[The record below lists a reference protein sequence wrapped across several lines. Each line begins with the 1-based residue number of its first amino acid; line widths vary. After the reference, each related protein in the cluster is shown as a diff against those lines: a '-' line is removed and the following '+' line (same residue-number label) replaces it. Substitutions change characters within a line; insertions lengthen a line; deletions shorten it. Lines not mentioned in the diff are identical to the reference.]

1 MDKRTL
7 DRARGSTSGKSGL
20 VSGSQSEVQSPKITP
35 GDQPFLRP
43 AAKAPNVPSNKG

>member
-20 VSGSQSEVQSPKITP
+20 VSGAQSEIQTPKITP
-35 GDQPFLRP
+35 GEQPFHRP
-43 AAKAPNVPSNKG
+43 AAKASNTPSNKG

>member
-20 VSGSQSEVQSPKITP
+20 VNGAQSEIQSPKMAP
-35 GDQPFLRP
+35 GDQPFNRP